1 MSKEGVAIIGHNRA
15 KTIGDNLA
23 ENAHPF
29 VEDKTFAMVHNGT
42 LHNHKQIGDTD
53 VDSHALAIVLKKAM
67 DEEDWKKGL
76 EEALSKVKGAYACV
90 WYDQKRDQV
99 CMVRNAERPLFLVK
113 AGSNTLFGSEV
124 GLLTWIAT
132 RNNEKVD
139 DIINTKV
146 HTLYTFDMKKTG
158 GDFSE
163 TNLTLKSPKT
173 GFDNGT
179 SKHNNGSGSSSKTQ
193 QKATTHTSSA
203 TSKFSVGSAD
213 KPLSKSEYKRLF
225 RKMVGS
231 RIQFLADDYIELE
244 VDRSSGMATK
254 VLAWGECSNGAFD
267 LCEYNHII
275 RCQIDLEQLGIDEQA
290 FYEQEDVSLSGNVY
304 DMAYIKDE
312 QCAIIR
318 VNMVEL
324 VGESNEAYVH

>member
-146 HTLYTFDMKKTG
+146 HTFYTFDMKKTG

-179 SKHNNGSGSSSKTQ
+179 SKHNNGRCLHPRPSKKLPLIRLRRLVSFLWGVRISRYL
-193 QKATTHTSSA
+193 KANTRGYLERWLVAAFNFLPTTTSY
-203 TSKFSVGSAD
+203 SK
-213 KPLSKSEYKRLF
+213 
-225 RKMVGS
+225 
-231 RIQFLADDYIELE
+231 
-244 VDRSSGMATK
+244 
-254 VLAWGECSNGAFD
+254 
-267 LCEYNHII
+267 
-275 RCQIDLEQLGIDEQA
+275 
-290 FYEQEDVSLSGNVY
+290 
-304 DMAYIKDE
+304 
-312 QCAIIR
+312 
-318 VNMVEL
+318 
-324 VGESNEAYVH
+324 